1 MADVRDRLRGPA
13 DTRLLWEVCQIPD
26 FRKVTPAEHA
36 SLCVRLFGFLQTA
49 GGAAS
54 RPTGWRGRSR
64 ASTEPTATST
74 RSRSGWPTSA
84 PGPTSRSAGTGSTTP
99 TIGATRPAR

>member
-1 MADVRDRLRGPA
+1 MPDVRDRLRGPA
-13 DTRLLWEVCQIPD
+13 DMRLLWDVCQIPD

-36 SLCVRLFGFLQTA
+36 SLCVRLFRFLHDG

-54 RPTGWRGRSR
+54 RPTGSRGRSR

-74 RSRSGWPTSA
+74 RCRSGWRTSA
-84 PGPTSRSAGTGSTTP
+84 PGPTSRSGRPGSTTR
-99 TIGATRPAR
+99 TIGATRPVR